1 MKAKHKI
8 INDILQSIYF
18 KDKPPVL
25 IDIGASEKIN
35 SKWEQIAF
43 FSICLAFDADD
54 RDFKLTEENTSSFKR
69 LIKIN
74 RIVETE
80 NKNKQLFYLT
90 SSPYCSSLLEPN
102 ELKLRP
108 WYFSDLF
115 KVEKHIE
122 LPAITINKA

>member
-80 NKNKQLFYLT
+80 NKNKQLFYLHQLKNG
-90 SSPYCSSLLEPN
+90 SLQKDILAENKAFLFECSSNLQGSPSHHQVFHY
-102 ELKLRP
+102 K
-108 WYFSDLF
+108 
-115 KVEKHIE
+115 
-122 LPAITINKA
+122 